1 MDTVTE
7 EFWSEQRTEKG
18 WLQSLRPSTD
28 SSIMNCRISPTWLK
42 VLMEISHS
50 VYKKHILVA
59 GNLASSRNREVEATV
74 LLSYSMLF
82 KSNHSTRKHNLNAYH
97 LQLHLSGKK
106 TQTVFMRFFFKEQ
119 TWSFSIISIMLLIIY
134 FSSKNFQARYLDVQ
148 K

>member
-7 EFWSEQRTEKG
+7 EFWSEQRTEEG

-74 LLSYSMLF
+74 SLSYPMLF
-82 KSNHSTRKHNLNAYH
+82 KSNQSTRKHNLNAYH

-106 TQTVFMRFFFKEQ
+106 KQTVFMRFFFKEQ
-119 TWSFSIISIMLLIIY
+119 TWSFSIISKMLLIIY
-134 FSSKNFQARYLDVQ
+134 FSRKNFQARFLDVQ

>member
-119 TWSFSIISIMLLIIY
+119 TWSFSIISKMLLIIY
-134 FSSKNFQARYLDVQ
+134 FSRKIFQARFLDVQ

>member
-28 SSIMNCRISPTWLK
+28 SLIMNCRISPTWLK

-74 LLSYSMLF
+74 SLSYSMLF

-106 TQTVFMRFFFKEQ
+106 KKKQFLWDFFLKNKREAFQ
-119 TWSFSIISIMLLIIY
+119 SFQKC
-134 FSSKNFQARYLDVQ
+134 FSSFISQGKTFKLGF
-148 K
+148 

>member
-42 VLMEISHS
+42 VLMEISHP

-74 LLSYSMLF
+74 SLSYSMLF
-82 KSNHSTRKHNLNAYH
+82 RSNHSTRKHNLNAYH

-119 TWSFSIISIMLLIIY
+119 TWSFSIISKMLLIIY
-134 FSSKNFQARYLDVQ
+134 FSRKNFQARFLDVQ

>member
-119 TWSFSIISIMLLIIY
+119 TWSFSIISKMLLIIY